1 MLAGRLLVGIS
12 SANLVRGLSGALSIS
27 QAPSRAYVAGATFKE
42 ERSGQLSLL
51 SLFQVFDH
59 NVSSQADLT
68 LADHRLCAGP
78 GHTSS
83 CHPSWLQPGIFGG
96 RAQVGKYLHLF
107 SQPGHVH
114 PHSHPGHV
122 HPHSQPGH
130 VQSHPHS
137 QSGHVHPHR
146 LDQRRCRLS
155 QSRPFP
161 ARNISGFCFHPTSG
175 EWEEPLKLSSRS
187 FQCQR

>member
-1 MLAGRLLVGIS
+1 M
-12 SANLVRGLSGALSIS
+12 
-27 QAPSRAYVAGATFKE
+27 AGATFKE

-96 RAQVGKYLHLF
+96 RAQVGKYQTDSTYYPNLD
-107 SQPGHVH
+107 SGHVH
-114 PHSHPGHV
+114 PH
-122 HPHSQPGH
+122 PHSQP
-130 VQSHPHS
+130 
-137 QSGHVHPHR
+137 GHVHPHR

-155 QSRPFP
+155 QSHPFP
-161 ARNISGFCFHPTSG
+161 ARNISGFCFHPSSG
-175 EWEEPLKLSSRS
+175 EWEAPLKLSFKR
-187 FQCQR
+187 FI